1 MPRQA
6 QSGEA
11 DRCRVCRGRL
21 SRAPRGRR
29 RRYCSD
35 ACRQRAYRRRH
46 DGPPR
51 RGLVKLYEADAREF
65 LTNLPDG
72 SVDLIVTDPP
82 YKFDRGD
89 SRFREWF
96 DETIPDAEWPAIFR
110 EFHRVLDA
118 DSHAYVLGDYRV
130 HLVFA
135 EAARNA
141 GFRVHTPLVWDKC
154 SPGLGGLW
162 RAQYELIGVF
172 EKGRRRGNFKGR
184 STVLSVPR
192 VVRRYP
198 TEKPVAL
205 LRQLISQSSDRGEL
219 VLDPFCG
226 SGSTG
231 RAARELGRRALLCD
245 LDAVCAAR
253 KLRNDRVAPM
263 DKRA

>member
-1 MPRQA
+1 MPGQV
-6 QSGEA
+6 QSSEA

-46 DGPPR
+46 APR

-65 LTNLPDG
+65 LANLPDG

-135 EAARNA
+135 EAAHAA
-141 GFRVHTPLVWDKC
+141 GFRVRTPLVWDKC

-162 RAQYELIGVF
+162 RSQYEMVGVF
-172 EKGRRRGNFKGR
+172 EKGRRRGNFKNR
-184 STVLSVPR
+184 SNVLSVPR

-205 LRQLISQSSDRGEL
+205 LRQLIGQSSLRGES

-231 RAARELGRRALLCD
+231 IASRDLGRRALLCD
-245 LDAVCAAR
+245 IDAAR
-253 KLRNDRVAPM
+253 ARACLRNGIARLEKESP
-263 DKRA
+263 